1 MLVNGRNKTV
11 GILTYSRSINY
22 GACLQ
27 TYALQAYLKEC
38 GFSVEEIDYRAQGH
52 SNHLGLFQRIRSFV
66 WQKTLRVLLKDR
78 KRENK
83 TELFQTKRI
92 QYTEQVFRN
101 FEDLKKC
108 HSYDYVVVG
117 SDQVWNP
124 KMIGKDSS
132 WFLDFADKSKK
143 IAYGGSFG
151 ISKLP
156 NEFQQFYVRNL
167 RNINMISVREESGAE
182 IVEELIKTKPL
193 VVVDPV
199 FLLERLQWEN
209 ILIKPSVEKYVLCYY
224 MPGFPKAEAQIARL
238 ARVYADRYK
247 LKVLNVGKRET
258 AKIQLGQDN
267 QFGIGPAEFVGLVKN
282 AEAIITNSFH
292 GTAFSLIFEKKFL
305 SVAGHQSGC
314 MDLSSRIIDFL
325 SRLDMQE
332 WVVSPL
338 QQKIV
343 EPRCIPKNSREILQQ
358 EIKKSKQFLFD
369 ALEVKD
375 DEYM

>member
-1 MLVNGRNKTV
+1 MNGRNQTI
-11 GILTYSRSINY
+11 GLLTYSRSINY

-27 TYALQAYLKEC
+27 TYALQTYLKEY
-38 GFSVEEIDYRAQGH
+38 GFSTEEIDYRAQGH
-52 SNHLGLFQRIRSFV
+52 SNHLGLYQSIRSFV

-78 KRENK
+78 KREKK
-83 TELFQTKRI
+83 TELFQTKNT
-92 QYTEQVFRN
+92 QYSEQVFHS

-108 HSYDYVVVG
+108 YPYDYVIVG

-124 KMIGKDSS
+124 KMIGKDPS
-132 WFLDFADKSKK
+132 WFLDFVDKGKK

-156 NEFQQFYVRNL
+156 NEFKQFYEMNL
-167 RNINMISVREESGAE
+167 RNIDMISVREESGAK
-182 IVEELIKTKPL
+182 IVEDLTKKKPL

-199 FLLERLQWEN
+199 FLLERLKWEKV
-209 ILIKPSVEKYVLCYY
+209 LVCPTQEKYVLCYY
-224 MPGFPKAEAQIARL
+224 MPGFPEAEAQIGRL
-238 ARVYADRYK
+238 ARAYASK
-247 LKVLNVGKRET
+247 LGLKVLNIGKRET
-258 AKIQLGQDN
+258 AKLQFRSGNL
-267 QFGIGPAEFVGLVKN
+267 FGIGPAEFVGLVRN

-305 SVAGHQSGC
+305 SVAGHKNGGI
-314 MDLSSRIIDFL
+314 DLSSRITDFL

-343 EPRCIPKNSREILQQ
+343 DPRCIPENCRKILQQ

-369 ALEVKD
+369 ALGV
-375 DEYM
+375 